1 MAELAPVKVALLDI
15 GKEQRTKKQ
24 KQQQQQKKN
33 QMRHRMVPDA
43 MRPVRQSGNLH
54 HPADTST
61 AAALQILTLIELPPA
76 GS

>member
-24 KQQQQQKKN
+24 KREKKK
-33 QMRHRMVPDA
+33 MRRGIGWSHTPCA
-43 MRPVRQSGNLH
+43 QSGSQETCCIIL
-54 HPADTST
+54 PIP
-61 AAALQILTLIELPPA
+61 AAALQILTLIEPSPA